1 MGERKRHDAA
11 CVQVRPLA
19 RGVDVFGFGQA
30 CQLVLVAR
38 QAAEEDGAADAE
50 DGGTPAE
57 AVRPGVVIV
66 ALEDQLVELDG
77 VDDEGDDLEDH
88 CGEKNNKVVLLME
101 PPENNPARWILP
113 GWSEKR
119 EVLTW

>member
-1 MGERKRHDAA
+1 MGA
-11 CVQVRPLA
+11 CVQVRPLG
-19 RGVDVFGFGQA
+19 RGVDVFGLGQA
-30 CQLVLVAR
+30 GQLVLVAR
-38 QAAEEDGAADAE
+38 QAAEEDGAADAQ

-77 VDDEGDDLEDH
+77 VDDEGDDLKDH
-88 CGEKNNKVVLLME
+88 CGEKSNKVVLLME

-113 GWSEKR
+113 EKR
-119 EVLTW
+119 KVRT